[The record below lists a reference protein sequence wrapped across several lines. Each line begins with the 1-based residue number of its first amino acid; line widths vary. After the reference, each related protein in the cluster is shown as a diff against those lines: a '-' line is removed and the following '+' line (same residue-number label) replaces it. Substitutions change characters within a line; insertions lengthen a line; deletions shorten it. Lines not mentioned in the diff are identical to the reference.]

1 MKKIMKILK
10 ILFLNPIF
18 KIFENHSSTLWIL
31 DESRHTI
38 HEYKKQVE
46 NMTTEIRSLR
56 DQNGNLKRQLDD
68 DDQAH
73 RREIDD
79 YGKVF

>member
-1 MKKIMKILK
+1 M
-10 ILFLNPIF
+10 F
-18 KIFENHSSTLWIL
+18 IL
-31 DESRHTI
+31 DDCRHTI

-46 NMTTEIRSLR
+46 TMTTEIRSLR

-68 DDQAH
+68 EDQAH

-79 YGKVF
+79 YEKDH